1 MAWGIRADAHGGWSP
16 REMDPAR
23 LNPPQGAPGTPLTPP
38 QPCET
43 PLALLWPTQM
53 GSALPWGSP
62 LSSGMVRP
70 YLPPSPQGMVPP
82 RPPGPSP
89 LLPPPP
95 SDGTTTSPPSAAAV
109 VQPKRP
115 GAQPNLLGA
124 AAACDWS
131 VGGRG
136 RNRELRLGGTGR
148 EEGLR
153 ARGGQGWLRGAA
165 AGRAL

>member
-1 MAWGIRADAHGGWSP
+1 MGIP
-16 REMDPAR
+16 
-23 LNPPQGAPGTPLTPP
+23 T
-38 QPCET
+38 
-43 PLALLWPTQM
+43 LLWD
-53 GSALPWGSP
+53 GSALPAPLPSGNGSSP
-62 LSSGMVRP
+62 PTWTLSFAS
-70 YLPPSPQGMVPP
+70 
-82 RPPGPSP
+82 
-89 LLPPPP
+89 PPP